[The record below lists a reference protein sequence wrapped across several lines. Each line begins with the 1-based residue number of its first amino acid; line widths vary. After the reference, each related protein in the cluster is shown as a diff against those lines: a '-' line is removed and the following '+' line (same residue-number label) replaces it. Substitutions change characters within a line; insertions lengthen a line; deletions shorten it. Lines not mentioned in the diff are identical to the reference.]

1 MGINQQWFQFPASY
15 RETEVRTVAHWI
27 GDGESGSVIGITGV
41 GRTTFLEF
49 LSYRLDALQPY
60 LPPRLQ
66 QVILIP
72 VDLNNLPDDQLST
85 FYRILLRSFYEQQE
99 RFKPS
104 LQQTIYELYR
114 KVEATQDPFLSQSAL
129 RELLT
134 LFREQ
139 EMRIVL
145 VMNRF
150 DSFCE
155 TATPQMT
162 ATLRG
167 LRDSFKGTLSY
178 IMGMEREIV
187 YLSEVESI
195 KPLQGILDTHVCWVG
210 PLTEA
215 DARHMIQRQ
224 TQYLNEPIPET
235 AMSQLW
241 QLSGGYP
248 SLLRVLC
255 DWWMN
260 ESQNVPVSLWGK
272 TVLAKRN
279 CQHRLRDIWQRLT
292 DEEQF
297 VLAELLIGSGKQ
309 GGKRG
314 KQRMELAQLAV
325 LAGLT
330 RKGVCQEEEG
340 EWQVVGELVC
350 LYVEQVAGESRG
362 RVHLEAQ
369 TGEIYQ
375 GRTRLDGLQ
384 PLHHALLKFFVTR
397 PHERHTHDDLIEAIW
412 PEEVHKEGVS
422 TEALYQVIRGIR
434 KAIEADTSKPRY
446 LINWRGAFEGGYQF
460 YPEGRP
466 R

>member
-1 MGINQQWFQFPASY
+1 MGVSQEWFQFPATY
-15 RETEVRTVAHWI
+15 RETEARMLARWI
-27 GDGESGSVIGITGV
+27 GAGESSSVIGITGV

-49 LSYRLDALQPY
+49 LSYRLDALQQY
-60 LPPRLQ
+60 LAPHLR

-85 FYRILLRSFYEQQE
+85 FYRILLRSFNEQND

-104 LQQTIYELYR
+104 MQQTIHELYR

-134 LFREQ
+134 LFHDQ
-139 EMRIVL
+139 EIRIVL

-178 IMGMEREIV
+178 IMGMTREIM
-187 YLSEVESI
+187 YLSEGESI
-195 KPLQGILDTHVCWVG
+195 KPLQGILDTHICWVG
-210 PLTEA
+210 PLAEA

-224 TQYLNEPIPET
+224 TQYLNEPIPEA
-235 AMSQLW
+235 AMTHLL

-272 TVLAKRN
+272 TMLAKRN

-297 VLAELLIGSGKQ
+297 VLAELSAGPGKQ
-309 GGKRG
+309 EGKRG
-314 KQRMELAQLAV
+314 R
-325 LAGLT
+325 
-330 RKGVCQEEEG
+330 
-340 EWQVVGELVC
+340 
-350 LYVEQVAGESRG
+350 
-362 RVHLEAQ
+362 
-369 TGEIYQ
+369 
-375 GRTRLDGLQ
+375 
-384 PLHHALLKFFVTR
+384 
-397 PHERHTHDDLIEAIW
+397 
-412 PEEVHKEGVS
+412 
-422 TEALYQVIRGIR
+422 
-434 KAIEADTSKPRY
+434 
-446 LINWRGAFEGGYQF
+446 
-460 YPEGRP
+460 
-466 R
+466 

>member
-1 MGINQQWFQFPASY
+1 MGVSQEWFQFPATY
-15 RETEVRTVAHWI
+15 RETEARMLARWI
-27 GDGESGSVIGITGV
+27 GAGESSSVIGITGV

-49 LSYRLDALQPY
+49 LSYRLDALQQY
-60 LPPRLQ
+60 LAPHLR

-85 FYRILLRSFYEQQE
+85 FYRILLRSFNEQND

-104 LQQTIYELYR
+104 MQQTIHELYR

-134 LFREQ
+134 LFHDQ
-139 EMRIVL
+139 EIRIVL

-178 IMGMEREIV
+178 IMGMTREIM
-187 YLSEVESI
+187 YLSEGESI
-195 KPLQGILDTHVCWVG
+195 KPLQGILDTHICWVG
-210 PLTEA
+210 PLAEA

-224 TQYLNEPIPET
+224 TQYLNEPIPEA
-235 AMSQLW
+235 AMTHLL

-272 TVLAKRN
+272 TMLAKRN

-297 VLAELLIGSGKQ
+297 VLAELSAGPGKQ
-309 GGKRG
+309 EGKRG
-314 KQRMELAQLAV
+314 KQRWEQAQAVVLEHLA
-325 LAGLT
+325 T
-330 RKGVCQEEEG
+330 KGVCQEKEG
-340 EWQVVGELVC
+340 EWLVVGELMGE
-350 LYVEQVAGESRG
+350 YIQQVAAQSRG
-362 RVHLEAQ
+362 RVYLNAQ

-384 PLHHALLKFFVTR
+384 PLHHALLTFFLTR
-397 PHERHTHDDLIEAIW
+397 PHERHTHSDLIEATW
-412 PEEVHKEGVS
+412 PEVVHKEGVS

-434 KAIEADTSKPRY
+434 KTIEADTGKPRY
-446 LINWRGAFEGGYQF
+446 LISWRGAFEGGYQF

-466 R
+466 G